1 MSSQF
6 IDIVFYKIYL
16 GLFVDAKKMMVR
28 DEWVR
33 MAK

>member
-6 IDIVFYKIYL
+6 IDIVFHKIYL
-16 GLFVDAKKMMVR
+16 GLFMDATKMMVR

-33 MAK
+33 MAE